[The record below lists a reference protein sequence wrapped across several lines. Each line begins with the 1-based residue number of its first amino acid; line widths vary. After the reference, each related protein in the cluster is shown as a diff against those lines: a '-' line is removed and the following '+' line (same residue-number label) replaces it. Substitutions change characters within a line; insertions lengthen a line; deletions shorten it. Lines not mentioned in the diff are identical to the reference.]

1 MNFNA
6 DLVRRAISNTN
17 PYTGLSRDDQKLV
30 DDLIQELVSDCYT
43 ESSKGNYKVTVS
55 FRPDMYQLE
64 YNRRNFIIANKELF
78 LAELRKVIGD
88 DIKVTIEHT
97 VRPPFTQGSEPN
109 TISIELDWAIPSTG
123 VSANYRD
130 VQIVPIS
137 WTNKQTV
144 YKGNIWQRLRYL
156 FTGEW

>member
-17 PYTGLSRDDQKLV
+17 PYTGLNRDDQRLM
-30 DDLIQELVSDCYT
+30 DDLIQELVRECYT

-55 FRPDMYQLE
+55 LRADMYHLE
-64 YNRRNFIIANKELF
+64 YNRLNFIIANKELF

-88 DIKVTIEHT
+88 DTKVTIKHNI
-97 VRPPFTQGSEPN
+97 RPPFTQGREPN
-109 TISIELDWAIPSTG
+109 TIIIELDWAIPSTG
-123 VSANYRD
+123 VSTNYRD
-130 VQIVPIS
+130 MQIVPIS

>member
-17 PYTGLSRDDQKLV
+17 PYTGLNRDDQRLM

-43 ESSKGNYKVTVS
+43 ESSKDNYKVTVS
-55 FRPDMYQLE
+55 LRGDMYQLE
-64 YNRRNFIIANKELF
+64 YNRRNFIITNKELF

-88 DIKVTIEHT
+88 DTKVTIEHNIS
-97 VRPPFTQGSEPN
+97 PPFTQGRKPN

-123 VSANYRD
+123 VSTNYRD
-130 VQIVPIS
+130 MQIVPIS